1 MTKIS
6 TSLTDPLG
14 VIKMVYYEEGNFK
27 RYVKNIKDTSKNP
40 KSEFREVQQLNITGL
55 SKSSKF
61 EDKQRVIIMDY
72 QEFNSLLE
80 DYQTQEARLDKV
92 KEELQEAKLTITELE
107 GKLDKT
113 PETVSN
119 TNKILE
125 LVDKLDQKQTVI
137 DNHKNIIIQANDK
150 VNTLIDEVT
159 SELTA
164 YFTEGVSKANDS
176 TKTKVINLLLRIKE
190 VNKANLLL
198 IGEVQTQVNAYNTKY
213 DNSNRVK
220 RFFMDKINID
230 FEELESNKAQLTEF
244 NQLDIEDTAN
254 TITKS
259 FTIDNAKLNEIK
271 NNSKSKKLDFKELYL
286 TDKTS
291 SPDDNISIDPEDKAQ
306 E

>member
-1 MTKIS
+1 
-6 TSLTDPLG
+6 
-14 VIKMVYYEEGNFK
+14 MVYYEEGNFK

-55 SKSSKF
+55 SKNSKF

-72 QEFNSLLE
+72 QEFNTLLE
-80 DYQTQEARLDKV
+80 DYQTQEAKLREV

-113 PETVSN
+113 PETISN

-125 LVDKLDQKQTVI
+125 LVDKLEEKQTII

-150 VNTLIDEVT
+150 VNSLIEEVT
-159 SELTA
+159 SEVTNYFNDGVNTA
-164 YFTEGVSKANDS
+164 NLDTQVRVTNLLRDIKEINS
-176 TKTKVINLLLRIKE
+176 TNLLLMQD
-190 VNKANLLL
+190 L
-198 IGEVQTQVNAYNTKY
+198 QDQVSTYNAKY

-220 RFFMDKINID
+220 RFFMDRID
-230 FEELESNKAQLTEF
+230 LDLESLESRKTKLTEF
-244 NQLDIEDTAN
+244 NQMDIEDTAKN
-254 TITKS
+254 ITKR

-271 NNSKSKKLDFKELYL
+271 NNTKSKKIDFKELYL

-291 SPDDNISIDPEDKAQ
+291 SQDDNISIDNGDQ
-306 E
+306 

>member
-1 MTKIS
+1 
-6 TSLTDPLG
+6 
-14 VIKMVYYEEGNFK
+14 MVYYEEGKFK

-55 SKSSKF
+55 SKNSKF

-72 QEFNSLLE
+72 TEFNSLLE

-92 KEELQEAKLTITELE
+92 KEELQEARLTITELE

-164 YFTEGVSKANDS
+164 YFTDGVSKANDS

-198 IGEVQTQVNAYNTKY
+198 IGEVQTQVNTYNTKY

-220 RFFMDKINID
+220 KFFMDRINID
-230 FEELESNKAQLTEF
+230 LEELEDNKAQLTEF

-271 NNSKSKKLDFKELYL
+271 NSTKSKKLDFKELYL

-291 SPDDNISIDPEDKAQ
+291 SPDDTFSIDPEDKPQ

>member
-1 MTKIS
+1 
-6 TSLTDPLG
+6 
-14 VIKMVYYEEGNFK
+14 MVYYEEGNFK

-55 SKSSKF
+55 SKNSKF

-72 QEFNSLLE
+72 QEFNTLLE
-80 DYQTQEARLDKV
+80 DYQTQEAKLREV

-113 PETVSN
+113 PETISN

-125 LVDKLDQKQTVI
+125 LVDKLEEKQTII

-150 VNTLIDEVT
+150 VNSLIEEVT
-159 SELTA
+159 SEVTNYFNDGVNTA
-164 YFTEGVSKANDS
+164 NLDTQVRVTNLLRDIKEINS
-176 TKTKVINLLLRIKE
+176 TNLLLMQD
-190 VNKANLLL
+190 L
-198 IGEVQTQVNAYNTKY
+198 QDQVSSYNAKY

-220 RFFMDKINID
+220 RFFMDRID
-230 FEELESNKAQLTEF
+230 LDLESLESRKTKLTEF
-244 NQLDIEDTAN
+244 NQMDIEDTAKN
-254 TITKS
+254 ITKR

-271 NNSKSKKLDFKELYL
+271 NNTKSKKIDFKELYL

-291 SPDDNISIDPEDKAQ
+291 SQDDNISIDNGDQ
-306 E
+306 